1 MAPKTD
7 IGYFRRALKVGS
19 QGWFMKSLS
28 QNVEADLSSPL
39 LVEAGLTDLATTSP
53 VAQSIAA
60 LGDPESPSELAQR
73 LAVVVAMLWGHI
85 ADSDLFLPE
94 KGRPLRGVRDSRAG
108 AGLLATLNSVWGP
121 IAARGLMPVT
131 PTLLPGDPAAGR
143 GSTMSTPIY
152 SGKSLE
158 GFLIVQRR
166 VDAAAFIIQDLE
178 MLAALAEGVG
188 QILPR
193 SRAHSLTAG
202 TSWLEQDLAA
212 AGVIQRT
219 FLPEALGENS
229 AGVRVVAEYMPAY
242 AVGGDFYDFVDLGNG
257 RVMGMIGDVSGKGV
271 TAALTMSRVSAD
283 VRRLATEVSG
293 PAELLERLNHTLSA
307 RMQDD
312 WFVTALCV
320 LLDAPN
326 RRWIFANAGHV
337 LPLLRRSTGGRVAGR
352 LFVGTAAGHR
362 RARAIPRRDHLG
374 RRQRHSAAGHRRG
387 VRNPVGAAPPLFD
400 DGRLPVHGDGH
411 QRAARHRRNQPPHHR
426 HRRVRH
432 QRQPRRPDPA
442 RSCKLARP
450 AGATLSGLLRVRA

>member
-1 MAPKTD
+1 
-7 IGYFRRALKVGS
+7 V
-19 QGWFMKSLS
+19 
-28 QNVEADLSSPL
+28 SSPL

-53 VAQSIAA
+53 VAQATAA

-73 LAVVVAMLWGHI
+73 LAVVVAMLWAHV

-108 AGLLATLNSVWGP
+108 AGLLATLHSVWGP

-131 PTLLPGDPAAGR
+131 PTLLPGDAAAGR

-158 GFLIVQRR
+158 GFLVVQRR
-166 VDAAAFIIQDLE
+166 VDAAAFTIHDLE

-193 SRAHSLTAG
+193 SRTQSLTAG
-202 TSWLEQDLAA
+202 ATWLEQDMEA
-212 AGVIQRT
+212 AGVLQRT
-219 FLPEALGENS
+219 FLPESLGENS

-257 RVMGMIGDVSGKGV
+257 RVMGVIGDVSGKGV

-283 VRRLATEVSG
+283 IRRLATEVAG

-312 WFVTALCV
+312 RFVTALCV

-337 LPLLRRSTGGRVAGR
+337 LPLLRRSTGVVSRVAYSSG
-352 LFVGTAAGHR
+352 
-362 RARAIPRRDHLG
+362 
-374 RRQRHSAAGHRRG
+374 
-387 VRNPVGAAPPLFD
+387 PPLGIVAHAQYREETISVAAKD
-400 DGRLPVHGDGH
+400 ILLLATDGVFEILS
-411 QRAARHRRNQPPHHR
+411 A
-426 HRRVRH
+426 
-432 QRQPRRPDPA
+432 PRRPCSTMGVCQFTDLVTSAPHDIGEISRRIVSTA
-442 RSCKLARP
+442 ES
-450 AGATLSGLLRVRA
+450 ATNSGRDDLTLLGLQIS

>member
-1 MAPKTD
+1 
-7 IGYFRRALKVGS
+7 
-19 QGWFMKSLS
+19 MKSLS
-28 QNVEADLSSPL
+28 QNVEADVSSPL

-53 VAQSIAA
+53 VAQAISA

-73 LAVVVAMLWGHI
+73 LAVVVAMLWSNV

-131 PTLLPGDPAAGR
+131 PTLLPGDAAAGR

-158 GFLIVQRR
+158 GFLVVQRR
-166 VDAAAFIIQDLE
+166 VDAAAFTIHDLE

-188 QILPR
+188 HILPR
-193 SRAHSLTAG
+193 SRAQSLTAG

-212 AGVIQRT
+212 AGVLQRT

-257 RVMGMIGDVSGKGV
+257 RVMGVIGDVSGKGV

-283 VRRLATEVSG
+283 IRRLVTEVAG

-312 WFVTALCV
+312 RFVTALCV

-337 LPLLRRSTGGRVAGR
+337 LPLLRRSTGVVSRVAYSSG
-352 LFVGTAAGHR
+352 
-362 RARAIPRRDHLG
+362 
-374 RRQRHSAAGHRRG
+374 
-387 VRNPVGAAPPLFD
+387 PPLGIVAHAQYREETISVAAKD
-400 DGRLPVHGDGH
+400 ILLLATDGVFEILS
-411 QRAARHRRNQPPHHR
+411 A
-426 HRRVRH
+426 
-432 QRQPRRPDPA
+432 PRRPCSTMGVCQFTDLVTSAPHDIGEISRRIVSTA
-442 RSCKLARP
+442 ES
-450 AGATLSGLLRVRA
+450 ATNSGRDDLTLLGLQIS